1 MVPSSRVAPVVP
13 SLCRRRSLLAWS
25 VAFASVL
32 VLCAA
37 GCGSAYESRI
47 PPTASAAA
55 VTIALPTA
63 TTGPDAYERSGRTP
77 QLRLTLP
84 AATTPRP
91 FPLVIAL
98 HSLNNTGTEPQS
110 QWGFDALAARAG
122 FAVAYPDALNASWDA
137 GTCCGQSAAEHVDD
151 VGWLR
156 ALISHLEQ
164 HYPIDRRRVILTGF
178 SNGGM
183 IAYRYACE
191 HAAEIAGIAVVAAS
205 LQTAD
210 CVPAKPVA
218 VVAIHGQLDERVPY
232 TGDAWSEALGTPLQ
246 SVRGSL
252 SPFRTSA
259 GCPEPSLP
267 QDTATTSSDGV
278 AIGDAAGSLP
288 VGLDRDAATDT
299 TGLGPDQDTSR
310 DAPRTADPINR
321 ARQAPAGRAAEAPSA
336 STGSDTYTAI
346 KRETA
351 CSSGKRIV
359 EFLLPGVAHGWPPV
373 TGPERFD
380 TAEVIWRLLAPMHSP
395 APGPDL

>member
-1 MVPSSRVAPVVP
+1 MVPSSRVAPAAP
-13 SLCRRRSLLAWS
+13 SSRRRSLLARS
-25 VAFASVL
+25 VAFTSLLA
-32 VLCAA
+32 LCAA
-37 GCGSAYESRI
+37 GCGRVYESHVL
-47 PPTASAAA
+47 PTTSPTT

-63 TTGPDAYERSGRTP
+63 TTGPDAYERSGRTT

-91 FPLVIAL
+91 FPLVVAL
-98 HSLNNTGTEPQS
+98 HSLRNTSTEPQS
-110 QWGFDALAARAG
+110 QWGFDALAVRAG
-122 FAVAYPDALNASWDA
+122 FAVAYPDGLNASWDA

-164 HYPIDRRRVILTGF
+164 HYPIDRQRVILTGF

-205 LQTAD
+205 LQVAD
-210 CVPAKPVA
+210 CAPAKPVT

-246 SVRGSL
+246 SVRRSL
-252 SPFRTSA
+252 SPFRASA
-259 GCPEPSLP
+259 GCPEPSPP
-267 QDTATTSSDGV
+267 QDTVMTNSDGV
-278 AIGDAAGSLP
+278 AIGDTAGSLP
-288 VGLDRDAATDT
+288 VGLDGAEVTDT
-299 TGLGPDQDTSR
+299 TGPGVDQDTSR
-310 DAPRTADPINR
+310 DAPQTAGPTSRTR
-321 ARQAPAGRAAEAPSA
+321 RTPAGRATGTPSA
-336 STGSDTYTAI
+336 STSSDKDTAI

-351 CSSGKRIV
+351 CSSGERIV

-373 TGPERFD
+373 TGPKRFD
-380 TAEVIWRLLAPMHSP
+380 TAEVIWRLLAPMRSST
-395 APGPDL
+395 PGPDL